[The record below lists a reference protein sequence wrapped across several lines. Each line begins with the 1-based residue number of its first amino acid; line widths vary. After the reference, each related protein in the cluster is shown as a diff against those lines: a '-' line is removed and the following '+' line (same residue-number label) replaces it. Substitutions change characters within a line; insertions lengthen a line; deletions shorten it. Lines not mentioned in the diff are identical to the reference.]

1 MIEITLLV
9 ERELEDGSFVEVEV
23 TVRGKFYPGNPGS
36 MYRANGDPGDPP
48 ESDDVEIHSSTL
60 CDGTPWELT
69 DSQQAEAEE
78 KLIQAYSDEVEAL
91 ATSIF
96 GAHDDAS

>member
-69 DSQQAEAEE
+69 EPQIAEAEE
-78 KLIQAYSDEVEAL
+78 KIAEAYADVIDSIR
-91 ATSIF
+91 ATRYE
-96 GAHDDAS
+96 DR